1 MMKLQFLAGEGKEF
15 GSVNY
20 VIGKSPKID
29 IYGEIEVP
37 GGASDDYGFLAI
49 KAAILQAL
57 EKMGKEPEL
66 AWPYEGQ
73 EDCLAADA
81 SAKAPVYVEIDDG
94 EDDICEII

>member
-1 MMKLQFLAGEGKEF
+1 MMKLQFFAGEGKHF

-20 VIGKSPKID
+20 IIGESQEID

-37 GGASDDYGFLAI
+37 EGASEDYGFLAI
-49 KAAILQAL
+49 KGAILKAL

-66 AWPYEGQ
+66 SWPYEGQ